1 MQKYNHLTTRAIT
14 INGDWCRWL
23 IMNVLFL
30 HFWEV
35 RGCGSVRGVL
45 YVAEVRDGKSFF
57 LFVRFIFFDYFCI
70 LKD

>member
-30 HFWEV
+30 HFGGVWV
-35 RGCGSVRGVL
+35 WVGQGCALCGRGQGWKEL
-45 YVAEVRDGKSFF
+45 F